1 MNLMYGAGRPPETEQ
16 AILLSDPS
24 RITGILNTASDGIS
38 AKTTT
43 YKNNVQAEI
52 SWKQIDAHN

>member
-1 MNLMYGAGRPPETEQ
+1 MYGAGRPPETEQ

-38 AKTTT
+38 AKIEN
-43 YKNNVQAEI
+43 KNNVQAEI
-52 SWKQIDAHN
+52 NWKQKDAQLICI